1 MNNISFHQTDQNNNA
16 LIPKRATQH
25 SVGYD
30 FFTPN
35 EVVIEPGQV
44 VVVDTGV
51 KCEFPSNLWLGIYG
65 RSSFARKGLV
75 NPLGVGVVDS
85 DYFGTGNAIGVA
97 LWNTGKDQIT
107 IPAGEA
113 IAQGIF
119 HHVITAGDEVTTQRT
134 GGFGSTDKTI
144 EYGGHTLP
152 YCKATY
158 TFNGHK
164 MDGIVVRDMDEL
176 EEEDL
181 VFISDTEEIFLHD
194 GNDPAYD
201 NRCWWTHED
210 DDSLEIID

>member
-1 MNNISFHQTDQNNNA
+1 MNSISFHQTDQNNKA

-30 FFTPN
+30 FFTPS

-51 KCEFPSNLWLGIYG
+51 KCEFPSDLWLGIYG

-97 LWNTGKDQIT
+97 LWNTSKETIT

-119 HHVITAGDEVTTQRT
+119 HHVITAGDEVTTKRA

-152 YCKATY
+152 YKRAELY
-158 TFNGHK
+158 VGDILFK
-164 MDGIVVRDMDEL
+164 GIVVDDTT
-176 EEEDL
+176 EEGDEDL
-181 VFISDTEEIFLHD
+181 VFISDTEHPILHD
-194 GNDPAYD
+194 GNDPAFD
-201 NRCWWTHED
+201 HRCWYTIRGNGL
-210 DDSLEIID
+210 LEIID